1 MKEVQTRVEG
11 RTQAAGTPA
20 TPANGP
26 VAAVPAGTAVM
37 DGLAPAAGDV
47 AASPGQAA
55 LTRGETPIVGSVL
68 PVAGRPTTRSKSSA
82 AAIGDKLLPLV
93 GVGILLMAW
102 WVASLSGIVN
112 PTLLPTPWATLGTLG
127 TNLLNGSMTA
137 DLMSTLK
144 GTFISFAIAAVI
156 GVPLGVALGSSEK
169 VYRSIEFLIDFFRSM
184 PASALI
190 PMFVLFLGITSAS
203 RIAIAAFSAFLL
215 ILFNSAYGVI
225 NARESRIMASKVM
238 GASKWQVFK
247 DVLLFESLPQTFIGL
262 RSGISIAL
270 VIVIVAEIFMSPENG
285 LGKRINDAQ
294 QTLLVDDMYASI
306 LLTGVL
312 GYGLN
317 ALFLAIDRRVIHWT
331 RR

>member
-1 MKEVQTRVEG
+1 MNEVKMRDSAPDPEIGQP
-11 RTQAAGTPA
+11 AAVPT
-20 TPANGP
+20 GP
-26 VAAVPAGTAVM
+26 TGAVPAGVSPVKPAEVKP
-37 DGLAPAAGDV
+37 GEAPVIGTV
-47 AASPGQAA
+47 
-55 LTRGETPIVGSVL
+55 I
-68 PVAGRPTTRSKSSA
+68 PVPGRPATRETGGPSKG
-82 AAIGDKLLPLV
+82 IKELGDKLLPLV
-93 GVGILLMAW
+93 GVAILLLAW
-102 WVASLSGIVN
+102 WAISLSGIVN
-112 PTLLPTPWATLGTLG
+112 KVLLPTPWATIGTLFSQLFSG
-127 TNLLNGSMTA
+127 DMNLDIWTTIKA
-137 DLMSTLK
+137 
-144 GTFISFAIAAVI
+144 TFVSFFIAAIV

-190 PMFVLFLGITSAS
+190 PMFILFFGITNQS

-238 GASKWQVFK
+238 GASKWQVFR

-270 VIVIVAEIFMSPENG
+270 VIVIVAEIFMSPEYG

-294 QTLLVDDMYASI
+294 QTLDVNNMYASI

-317 ALFLAIDRRVIHWT
+317 ALFLAFDRRLIHWT